1 MAKELKKEKKVSP
14 LKGSNLW
21 GVLLFIILLLVDMVT
36 KLVADAYFSNQPAG
50 TKIEI
55 IPGWISLCITYNRGI
70 AYGIGK
76 DSEEWVK
83 LAVIAATG
91 VLMLGLAIL
100 YFRMDKRRVWFRTAL
115 VFIVAGG
122 LGNLIDRVYYQV
134 WDVETLY
141 GVRDMVDLSR
151 FGFAVCNFADFF
163 ICGGAAAM
171 VLSLVFFDK
180 DAMFPLGKYK
190 ALAKEEQATKETETA
205 EVVTPVEKNNG

>member
-36 KLVADAYFSNQPAG
+36 KLVADAYFSQQPAG
-50 TKIEI
+50 TKIDI

-70 AYGIGK
+70 AYGIGR

-100 YFRMDKRRVWFRTAL
+100 YFRMDKRRVWFRTAI

-122 LGNLIDRVYYQV
+122 FGNLIDRVYYQV

-163 ICGGAAAM
+163 ICGGAAVM

-190 ALAKEEQATKETETA
+190 ALAKEGQATKETETA

>member
-14 LKGSNLW
+14 LNGSNLW

-36 KLVADAYFSNQPAG
+36 KLVADAYFSQQPAG
-50 TKIEI
+50 TKIDI

-122 LGNLIDRVYYQV
+122 FGNLIDRVYYQV

-163 ICGGAAAM
+163 ICGGAAVM

-205 EVVTPVEKNNG
+205 EVATPVEKNNG

>member
-1 MAKELKKEKKVSP
+1 MSKELKKEKKLSP

-21 GVLLFIILLLVDMVT
+21 GVLLFAILLLIDMVT
-36 KLVADAYFSNQPAG
+36 KLVADAYFSNQPYG
-50 TKIEI
+50 TKIEV
-55 IPGWISLCITYNRGI
+55 IPGWINLCITYNRGI
-70 AYGIGK
+70 AYGIGR
-76 DSEEWVK
+76 DSEAWVK
-83 LAVIAATG
+83 IGVIALTG
-91 VLMLGLAIL
+91 FLMAGLPFL
-100 YFRMDKRRVWFRTAL
+100 YFFTDKRRVWFRTAI

-190 ALAKEEQATKETETA
+190 ALAKEGQATKETETA

>member
-14 LKGSNLW
+14 LNGSSLW
-21 GVLLFIILLLVDMVT
+21 GVLLFIILLLIDMVT
-36 KLVADAYFSNQPAG
+36 KLVADAYFSQQPAG

-55 IPGWISLCITYNRGI
+55 IPGWINLCITYNRGI
-70 AYGIGK
+70 AYGIGR

-91 VLMLGLAIL
+91 VLMLGLAIV
-100 YFRMDKRRVWFRTAL
+100 YFLADKKRVWFRTAL

-190 ALAKEEQATKETETA
+190 ALAKEAQATKETETA

>member
-14 LKGSNLW
+14 LKGSNWW
-21 GVLLFIILLLVDMVT
+21 GVLLFIILLLIDMLT
-36 KLVADAYFSNQPAG
+36 KLVADAYFSQQPAG
-50 TKIEI
+50 TKIDI

-70 AYGIGK
+70 AYGIGRN
-76 DSEEWVK
+76 SEEWVK
-83 LAVIAATG
+83 IAVIATTG
-91 VLMLGLAIL
+91 VLMVGLAVV
-100 YFRMDKRRVWFRTAL
+100 YFLVDKKRVWFRTAL

-163 ICGGAAAM
+163 ICGGAAVM
-171 VLSLVFFDK
+171 VLSFIFFDK
-180 DAMFPLGKYK
+180 DAMCPLGKYR
-190 ALAKEEQATKETETA
+190 ALAKEEKAVEKTETA

>member
-36 KLVADAYFSNQPAG
+36 KLVADAYFSQQPAG
-50 TKIEI
+50 TKIEV

-70 AYGIGK
+70 AYGIGR

-100 YFRMDKRRVWFRTAL
+100 YFRMDKRRVWFRTAI

-163 ICGGAAAM
+163 ICGGAAVM